1 MQKILY
7 RSKYFFSVQYLQ
19 GSPLVT
25 ADLQRAKAAQAKA
38 VMFMTNKFSND
49 PDQEDAETIMR
60 LFSVRRYLCTS
71 AELELPLLCLQ
82 VILPENT
89 QKLLYDDTADSHKD
103 HIICLNKMRMG
114 VIAKTCLFPGTS
126 TFLFNLL
133 HSLTDVADETEAGM
147 NDSSKE
153 DPTGHPSISSSPSDL
168 ARKLIKT
175 ISGEG
180 FSRDE
185 DSDEEGSVS
194 PQRPLSEEVSF
205 HDWKKEYRRGAGW
218 EIYITDIC
226 GRFSGYPF
234 INLAAALYEKLGVVL
249 FALRVKELR
258 GRKTQRVILNPADY
272 VIPSKTECKVEG
284 FVIAE
289 DSVSAD
295 LSFHE
300 SKFNEQGRRASQV
313 GGFVSTISKTV
324 ERTTSFVRRRAS
336 SVRRGNRAMLA
347 QGSENKGG
355 GKQGLVNPFKTK
367 YDPTLTAQEKKQ
379 RMKDVA
385 MHDNFH
391 MNEKHVDIESV
402 TITSDLLSEYP
413 DMRNHIIVTG
423 KSLHNLYD
431 FMLPLREKKRG
442 VFRPIVILYP
452 ERIPYHV
459 WSQISVF
466 RGIYYIRGSPVVER
480 DVRRAG
486 VFRASHFVLLAG
498 VKDSEAHVADDDI
511 KTARGHRKT
520 GLEDADAIFS
530 YHIVR
535 RLNDQAKIIVEMVH
549 PQNASYLEQINEEE
563 EEGDGSDYITS
574 PLFASG
580 SLFTASLLDTFV
592 CQVNLI
598 VLHPLACTNVQL
610 GDIRHS
616 TILILLQL
624 STS

>member
-1 MQKILY
+1 MQRVLF

-25 ADLQRAKAAQAKA
+25 ADLHRAKTAQAKA
-38 VMFMTNKFSND
+38 VMFLTNKFTTD

-60 LFSVRRYLCTS
+60 LYSVRRFLCNS

-89 QKLLYDDTADSHKD
+89 QKLLHDDSADTHKD

-114 VIAKTCLFPGTS
+114 VIAKTCLFPGMS

-133 HSLTDVADETEAGM
+133 HSLTDVSEPVSADDDLD
-147 NDSSKE
+147 DSLSKE
-153 DPTGHPSISSSPSDL
+153 GTPVGAGIGLVSSPSDL
-168 ARKLIKT
+168 AKRLIRR
-175 ISGEG
+175 ISSDR
-180 FSRDE
+180 FD
-185 DSDEEGSVS
+185 DSECDDDKDDDDDASVS
-194 PQRPLSEEVSF
+194 PSRGVSMAEDGNLEKTF

-258 GRKTQRVILNPADY
+258 GRKSQRVILNPADY

-295 LSFHE
+295 LSFLK
-300 SKFNEQGRRASQV
+300 SKFQEQGRRGSQV
-313 GGFVSTISKTV
+313 GGFISNITKTV
-324 ERTTSFVRRRAS
+324 ERGTNFVRRRAS
-336 SVRRGNRAMLA
+336 SVRRNNRAMLA
-347 QGSENKGG
+347 TQGADSKGG

-367 YDPTLTAQEKKQ
+367 YDPSLSAQEKKQ
-379 RMKDVA
+379 RMRDMA
-385 MHDNFH
+385 MQDNFH
-391 MNEKHVDIESV
+391 MNASHVSIESI
-402 TITSDLLSEYP
+402 TITTDLLSEFP

-442 VFRPIVILYP
+442 KFRPIVILYP
-452 ERIPYHV
+452 GKIPYHV

-466 RGIYYIRGSPVVER
+466 RGIYYMRGSPVVER

-498 VKDSEAHVADDDI
+498 VKDTEGDDDVQR
-511 KTARGHRKT
+511 AQSGHRMN

-535 RLNDQAKIIVEMVH
+535 RLNDQTKIIVEMVNPH
-549 PQNASYLEQINEEE
+549 NASYLEQINEEE
-563 EEGDGSDYITS
+563 DGRDGSDFITS

-592 CQVNLI
+592 CQV
-598 VLHPLACTNVQL
+598 
-610 GDIRHS
+610 
-616 TILILLQL
+616 
-624 STS
+624 